1 MPRQNPYQMDPLLA
15 QGFSNLTKAL
25 IGDPETDYQVAR
37 TNRVNE
43 LLPLEKQQMQ
53 AQIGGTNASAAAA
66 RALETL
72 RQAQT
77 LTENQLR
84 DPRVQTEIARAQAE
98 LALAGQRD
106 ANAALIGSQK
116 VTEEALRTPRVDK
129 TNAERAAAT
138 ALEQSRLA
146 DAMFRGAQTATEDA
160 LRGPNVDKTK
170 AEGDA
175 AIALETSRLAD
186 AMLTGSQQATED
198 ALRGPNVDKTKA
210 EGAAA
215 TALAGERNAAAD
227 LNRAKT
233 DSEGRIILNAGQTI
247 RTTNADGEVETF
259 TAPETVKVE
268 VEAGEVAVVINP
280 DGSQTR
286 IEGPPGT
293 GDPKDA
299 ATLLE
304 GIDGQLNTFFESEA
318 WSKVSPTLLR
328 RIRSSMTA
336 ASKGQNLTD
345 AAEKIQA
352 LMSDTYKGQNIV
364 ELQGGWGDGAA
375 FYVPGYILNFISD
388 AIADNSTPK
397 ASAIAKEYGLS
408 LQESESVLKFL
419 GVENG

>member
-1 MPRQNPYQMDPLLA
+1 MDPLLA

-84 DPRVQTEIARAQAE
+84 DPRVQTELANAKAT
-98 LALAGQRD
+98 LALAGERD
-106 ANAALIGSQK
+106 ASAAFIGSQRA
-116 VTEEALRTPRVDK
+116 TEEALRTPRVDK
-129 TNAERAAAT
+129 TNAEGAAAT
-138 ALEQSRLA
+138 ALEKSRLA
-146 DAMFRGAQTATEDA
+146 DAMFTGAQTDTEEA
-160 LRGPNVDKTK
+160 LRGPKVNQT
-170 AEGDA
+170 
-175 AIALETSRLAD
+175 
-186 AMLTGSQQATED
+186 
-198 ALRGPNVDKTKA
+198 NA

-215 TALAGERNAAAD
+215 TALAAERNSAAD

-247 RTTNADGEVETF
+247 VTTGDDGQQETF
-259 TAPETVKVE
+259 TAPENVE
-268 VEAGEVAVVINP
+268 VVLEPGEEAVVINA

-286 IEGPPGT
+286 LKGPPGT
-293 GDPKDA
+293 KDPKDA

-345 AAEKIQA
+345 VAEKIQA

-388 AIADNSTPK
+388 AIENNSTPK

-419 GVENG
+419 GVKNG

>member
-1 MPRQNPYQMDPLLA
+1 MDPLLA

-84 DPRVQTEIARAQAE
+84 DPRVQTELANAKAT
-98 LALAGQRD
+98 LALAGERD
-106 ANAALIGSQK
+106 ASAAFIGSQRA
-116 VTEEALRTPRVDK
+116 TEEALRTPRVDK
-129 TNAERAAAT
+129 INAEGAAAT

-146 DAMFRGAQTATEDA
+146 DAMFRGAQTATETA
-160 LRGPNVDKTK
+160 LRTPKVGKIN
-170 AEGDA
+170 AEGA
-175 AIALETSRLAD
+175 AATALEQSRLAD
-186 AMLTGSQQATED
+186 AALAGAKTTTET
-198 ALRGPNVDKTKA
+198 ALRTPTIGKTNA

-215 TALAGERNAAAD
+215 TALAAERNSAAD
-227 LNRAKT
+227 LNRAKAE
-233 DSEGRIILNAGQTI
+233 SEGRIILNAGQTI
-247 RTTNADGEVETF
+247 VTTGADGQQQEY
-259 TAPETVKVE
+259 TAPETVE
-268 VEAGEVAVVINP
+268 VVLEPGEEAVVINA

-286 IEGPPGT
+286 LKGPAGT

-299 ATLLE
+299 AALLE